1 MVGGVMLLIVLVALS
16 GCATQQ
22 VTTGPGEAALPDL
35 ALKAPVGL
43 PGDLTSRL
51 IAQMRGQLR
60 QRQILLADREDG
72 LARYTLQGFC
82 SVVPSKND
90 VGLACVWDVVNPSG
104 GRAQRF
110 VSDRSIPG
118 RPPKDPW
125 NAVTNTILDDVAKS
139 TAQKVST
146 WLQTAPQEYSFLNPA
161 SSFFSGRT
169 RVALVGVTGA
179 PGDGN
184 KALSSAFIAAM
195 KAQGLQIAT
204 RAGAA
209 YLVSARV
216 KLSKAGKTQQDVAI
230 DWTVRNK
237 AGVSLGSVNQRNKIL
252 RGALDNTWGPVAQ
265 GAANAAVK
273 GVVQLL
279 PER

>member
-1 MVGGVMLLIVLVALS
+1 
-16 GCATQQ
+16 Q
-22 VTTGPGEAALPDL
+22 V
-35 ALKAPVGL
+35 
-43 PGDLTSRL
+43 S
-51 IAQMRGQLR
+51 
-60 QRQILLADREDG
+60 
-72 LARYTLQGFC
+72 
-82 SVVPSKND
+82 S
-90 VGLACVWDVVNPSG
+90 
-104 GRAQRF
+104 
-110 VSDRSIPG
+110 
-118 RPPKDPW
+118 
-125 NAVTNTILDDVAKS
+125 
-139 TAQKVST
+139 
-146 WLQTAPQEYSFLNPA
+146 WLQTAPQEYSFLNQA
-161 SSFFSGRT
+161 SSFFGGRT
-169 RVALVGVTGA
+169 RVAMVGVTGA

-252 RGALDNTWGPVAQ
+252 RGALDSTWGPVAQ